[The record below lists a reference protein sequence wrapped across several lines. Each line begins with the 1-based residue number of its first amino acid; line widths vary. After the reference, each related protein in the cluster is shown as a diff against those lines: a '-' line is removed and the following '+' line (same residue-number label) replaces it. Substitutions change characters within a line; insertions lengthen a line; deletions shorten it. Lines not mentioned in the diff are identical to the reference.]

1 MPELTYYFL
10 PVIRYCCERITA
22 ITASKDDNGYGF
34 SGRKSHEPVSNLKGA
49 IMKKVYPSKAARVA
63 VTGRLLMAFMLTGSV
78 CAAMQ
83 ADIPRI
89 SIQELKAMMDKGTKV
104 TIIDAQPRDIYEEG
118 HIKGAIS
125 IPWKSQIALEDVW
138 SIPSD
143 ALIVTY
149 CDCGPGEADSAD
161 VASQLMQMGY
171 EDVKVLKDPS
181 IKGWK
186 KAGYPI
192 EK

>member
-1 MPELTYYFL
+1 MQKDHSAKNVTRVV
-10 PVIRYCCERITA
+10 VICHLLA
-22 ITASKDDNGYGF
+22 
-34 SGRKSHEPVSNLKGA
+34 VS
-49 IMKKVYPSKAARVA
+49 
-63 VTGRLLMAFMLTGSV
+63 LLIGSV
-78 CAAMQ
+78 CVAQQ

-89 SIQELKAMMDKGTKV
+89 SIQELKAMMDKGTEM
-104 TIIDAQPRDIYEEG
+104 TIIDAQPKDIYAEG

-161 VASQLMQMGY
+161 IASQLIQMGY
-171 EDVKVLKDPS
+171 VDVKVLKDPS
-181 IKGWK
+181 IRGWK
-186 KAGYPI
+186 EAGYPL